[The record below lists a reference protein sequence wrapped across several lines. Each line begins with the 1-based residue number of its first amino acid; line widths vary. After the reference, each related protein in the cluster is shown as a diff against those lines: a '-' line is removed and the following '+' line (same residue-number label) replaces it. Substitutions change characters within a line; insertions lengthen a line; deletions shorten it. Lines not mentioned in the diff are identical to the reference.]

1 MFHRFLY
8 SPPLTSLKLINAFP
22 SRYDYAMTSQGRW
35 LLPHAA
41 SHWVLCPWEVDPAPK
56 TGVTASRQIISCW
69 KIGCIQKM
77 SWEQVQWFELCSL
90 PSLGVSVVVFGF
102 TVQDPAGTHHLFICS
117 SVPSHMSLL
126 LLCLLL
132 LPDSPHELHSPVFWL
147 HLKFSYALVKVHAS
161 FLVPNPTSNHMPA
174 LLC

>member
-8 SPPLTSLKLINAFP
+8 TPPLTSLKLINAFP

-41 SHWVLCPWEVDPAPK
+41 SPLGSGPSSQNKCYSQQTEV
-56 TGVTASRQIISCW
+56 ISCW
-69 KIGCIQKM
+69 QIGCIQKM
-77 SWEQVQWFELCSL
+77 SWEQVQWLELCSL
-90 PSLGVSVVVFGF
+90 PCLEVSVVVFGF
-102 TVQDPAGTHHLFICS
+102 TVQDPAGIHHLFICS
-117 SVPSHMSLL
+117 SVPSHLSLL

-132 LPDSPHELHSPVFWL
+132 LLDSPHELHSLVFWL
-147 HLKFSYALVKVHAS
+147 HLKFSYALVKAHGS
-161 FLVPNPTSNHMPA
+161 FLEPNPTSNHMPA